1 MRYRHIEK
9 LAAGMDDYRRAARTL
24 VWNDPTRQLGPN
36 PDAVREVGARRA
48 AAQMFGLPTE
58 RRLSPEDYNR
68 GPAYNTRHDTL
79 DIHGPQEGPTYRML
93 SALHESNERRATRE
107 IARKMGYPTPAA
119 YDYAR
124 LAGDAPHVQAA
135 SDVLPNSSHMTPSV
149 PLRDMNIAN
158 TAHGQGADELR
169 DLVHGLRGTP
179 NVDQRNVESNLYGSL
194 IGWGMGQQEALGN
207 LAGRAADF
215 GRQVV
220 SNPGEH
226 VGGLLSSIAGGGGG
240 LGGLLGGMFGGGG
253 EAGRIMADARSV
265 YDGALGATREGLAR
279 GHEDN
284 PARTELEHIGHA
296 LPNARRIMQHA
307 GILPGGQADAAPQYV
322 QHAQQRLA
330 DGAPMSPMVR
340 QRLQGIVDQHAHT
353 TAPAQRLNRN
363 ELRMID
369 DEFHRTYNPDIPQLL
384 SRR

>member
-1 MRYRHIEK
+1 MKYQHIEK
-9 LAAGMDDYRRAARTL
+9 LAAGMDDYRRVARTQ
-24 VWNDPTRQLGPN
+24 VWNDPARQLGPN
-36 PDAVREVGARRA
+36 PDAMREVGARRA
-48 AAQMFGLPTE
+48 ASQMFGLPVE
-58 RRLSPEDYNR
+58 RSFSPADYNR
-68 GPAYNTRHDTL
+68 GPAYNTRHDTI

-93 SALHESNERRATRE
+93 SALHENNERRATRE
-107 IARKMGYPTPAA
+107 ITRRMGYPTPAA

-124 LAGDAPHVQAA
+124 LAGAAPGVQLA
-135 SDVLPNSSHMTPSV
+135 SDVIPNSSHATPSV

-169 DLVHGLRGTP
+169 DLVYGMRGTP
-179 NVDQRNVESNLYGSL
+179 NVDQNNVTSNIYGSL
-194 IGWGMGQQEALGN
+194 IGWGMGQQDALRN
-207 LAGRAADF
+207 LAGRATDF
-215 GRQVV
+215 GRQVI

-226 VGGLLSSIAGGGGG
+226 MGGLLSSIASGGGG
-240 LGGLLGGMFGGGG
+240 LGGLLGGMFGGG
-253 EAGRIMADARSV
+253 EAGRLVADARSV

-284 PARTELEHIGHA
+284 PARTELENIGHA

-307 GILPGGQADAAPQYV
+307 GMLPSDQADAAPRYV

-330 DGAPMSPMVR
+330 DGAPMSPMVQ
-340 QRLQGIVDQHAHT
+340 QRLRGIVDQHAHA